1 MHIAYNIV
9 RMQQQYDIILCTVN
23 IVRYGAPRGTVQL
36 NIILI
41 DFTLYACI
49 HNVAVFIFPTIS
61 WSDDNRRQRIELIVQ
76 AT

>member
-23 IVRYGAPRGTVQL
+23 VVRHGEPRGTVQL

-41 DFTLYACI
+41 DFTLYTYRSSLYFSN
-49 HNVAVFIFPTIS
+49 H
-61 WSDDNRRQRIELIVQ
+61 
-76 AT
+76 